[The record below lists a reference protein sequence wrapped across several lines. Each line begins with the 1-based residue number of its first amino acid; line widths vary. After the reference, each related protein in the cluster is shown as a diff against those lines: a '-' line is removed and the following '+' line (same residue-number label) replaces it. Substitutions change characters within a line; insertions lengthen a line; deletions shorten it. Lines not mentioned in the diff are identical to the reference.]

1 MSQRD
6 CGCPGLVTPTLEQLL
21 AVARSKPLPR
31 VKVRERRPPPAKVGA
46 TLKGWMEWRLVD
58 RRGRE
63 VRGGEG
69 PNLILD
75 QGLDL
80 IATTPLKLLTASSD
94 ATIAFPII
102 RYAAVG
108 TDSTAP
114 DASQTGL
121 GSEAARTGAVFA
133 NDAIARPGDGV
144 YRLTKSFEFDYS
156 QANGNLTEWGC
167 SPESGSG
174 SNLFNRALFTDSGGD
189 PDTVTKTDQEKLRI
203 IYTLEVSLSPVS
215 FTAGSF
221 TLTGVGAVTGNY
233 TLVGWDSPGSLE
245 AFRQPD
251 LQVFSALARAD
262 INTVVPGLPLEARGS
277 AIARGTDMSG
287 VTYAQ
292 SFPAGTIANVARDVT
307 DVRDEY
313 TPGSFQRTGGS
324 WRWDTAYGNLDPI
337 RAFTISGNHT
347 GADLGRPGYVFAIDS
362 GSTFSK
368 DDEHAL
374 TVGMPTVSW
383 GRAS

>member
-1 MSQRD
+1 MPQRD
-6 CGCPGLVTPTLEQLL
+6 CGCPGLVTPTLDELL
-21 AVARSKPLPR
+21 AVAKGKPLPR
-31 VKVRERRPPPAKVGA
+31 VRVRERRPPPVKVGA
-46 TLKGWMEWRLVD
+46 SLKGWMEWRLVN
-58 RRGRE
+58 RQGRE

-80 IATTPLKLLTASSD
+80 IATTVLKRLTTASSEE
-94 ATIAFPII
+94 FPII
-102 RYAAVG
+102 HYAAVG

-121 GSEAARTGAVFA
+121 GAEVARTSTTFA
-133 NDAIARPGDGV
+133 TDAISRPSDGV
-144 YRLTKSFEFDYS
+144 YRITKSFEFAYNE
-156 QANGNLTEWGC
+156 ANGNLTEWGC
-167 SPESGSG
+167 SPVGSVG
-174 SNLFNRALFTDSGGD
+174 SNLFNRALFTDSEGD
-189 PDTVTKTDQEKLRI
+189 PDTVTKTNQEKLRV
-203 IYTLEVSLSPVS
+203 IYTLEIALSPVS

-221 TLTGVGAVTGNY
+221 TLTGVGVVTGNY
-233 TLVGWDSPGSLE
+233 TLVGWTLPDSLE
-245 AFRQPD
+245 LIRQPD

-262 INTVVPGLPLEARGS
+262 ITTLVPGLPLEARGS
-277 AIARGTDMSG
+277 AIVWDTDMSG
-287 VTYAQ
+287 VTYTE
-292 SFPAGTIANVARDVT
+292 SFSSGTSTNVARDVT

-313 TPGSFQRTGGS
+313 TPGSFERTGGS

-347 GADLGRPGYVFAIDS
+347 GSDRGRPGYVFAIDS

-374 TVGMPTVSW
+374 TIGIPTVSW
-383 GRAS
+383 GRS